1 MAKRQLTIISG
12 AGINLGISKVCP
24 EANELLGF
32 TYQKISQSVYR
43 KVSEEIQRM
52 FPQDSFDYIL
62 GGLLTVNLAIEK
74 TKRDL
79 KRFKM
84 DEDVFAEIFK
94 QSDIQASIADA
105 LTQIEQSLRISLEQM
120 LGVVKI
126 FQPVIERLA
135 NEYDS
140 INYFTLNFDR
150 IFDHMLLGPG
160 YRRGKDCTDFWDSR
174 GRLRTDAD
182 AKIKI
187 FHLHGDLTYK
197 PNKQT
202 RYSDNT
208 SRWPVLV
215 VGDQEVKR
223 GIIASNPALLF
234 YTQQFRAVCD
244 SRDGID
250 ENNLA
255 IVGFGFREEDEHIVK
270 QLRHGIDKKIFDNK
284 HLFDIN
290 NTLDGVCVDHHWANA
305 KEMSLLDFLGKL

>member
-1 MAKRQLTIISG
+1 MRQLTIISG
-12 AGINLGISKVCP
+12 AGMNLGISKACP

-43 KVSEEIQRM
+43 KVSEDIQKM
-52 FPQDSFDYIL
+52 FSSDSFDYIL

-79 KRFKM
+79 KRFKVN
-84 DEDVFAEIFK
+84 EEAFAELFK
-94 QSDIQASIADA
+94 QSDIETSIADA
-105 LTQIEQSLRISLEQM
+105 LKQIEQNLRISLKQM
-120 LGVVKI
+120 LEVVEM
-126 FQPVIERLA
+126 FQPAIEKLV

-150 IFDHMLLGPG
+150 IFDHMLLGPQ
-160 YRRGKDCTDFWDSR
+160 YRRGKYCTDFWDSR
-174 GRLRTDAD
+174 GRLTVDAT

-202 RYSDNT
+202 RYSENAY
-208 SRWPVLV
+208 RWPVLV

-234 YTQQFRAVCD
+234 YNQCLKKVCT
-244 SRDGID
+244 SKNGID

-255 IVGFGFREEDEHIVK
+255 IVGFGFRKEDEHIVK
-270 QLRHGIDKKIFDNK
+270 QIKYGVDNKVFDNV
-284 HLFDIN
+284 HLFDVN
-290 NTLDGVCVDHHWANA
+290 NTLDGVCSDHHWAKAN
-305 KEMSLLDFLGKL
+305 EVSIIDFLGNL

>member
-1 MAKRQLTIISG
+1 MRQLTIISG
-12 AGINLGISKVCP
+12 AGINLGISKACP

-32 TYQKISQSVYR
+32 TYQKISQGVYR
-43 KVSEEIQRM
+43 KVSAEIQEM
-52 FPQDSFDYIL
+52 FDPNSFDYIL

-84 DEDVFAEIFK
+84 NEKAFADLFK
-94 QSDIQASIADA
+94 QSHIERSIERA
-105 LTQIEQSLRISLEQM
+105 LEQIEQDLKISLEQM
-120 LGVVKI
+120 LGVVKT
-126 FQPVIERLA
+126 FQPAIGKLA
-135 NEYDS
+135 EKYDS

-150 IFDHMLLGPG
+150 IFDHMLLGPQ
-160 YRRGKDCTDFWDSR
+160 YLRRQHCTDFWNHK
-174 GRLRTDAD
+174 GELNKDAK

-202 RYSDNT
+202 KYSKNGY
-208 SRWPVLV
+208 RWPVLV

-234 YTQQFRAVCD
+234 YNQRLRAVCD
-244 SRDGID
+244 NRNGID

-270 QLRHGIDKKIFDNK
+270 QIKHGIKNDVFDNV
-284 HLFDIN
+284 HLFDVN
-290 NTLDGVCVDHHWANA
+290 NTLEGVCIDHQWMKANE
-305 KEMSLLDFLGKL
+305 KSLIDFLSAI